1 MRLCS
6 TSAALCAA
14 LAVVAVAGC
23 DGGATTP
30 EQQLVLDTLA
40 AEWNK
45 IQFAPYATRCKM
57 EADRSLR
64 NTGWGLSAFI
74 QSEEYMHSCMAGY
87 GYRH

>member
-1 MRLCS
+1 MWSSLRTLRPLRSLLLLVAILAMSGCATGKKHGEYHPYTD
-6 TSAALCAA
+6 TSME
-14 LAVVAVAGC
+14 V
-23 DGGATTP
+23 
-30 EQQLVLDTLA
+30 EQAND
-40 AEWNK
+40 
-45 IQFAPYATRCKM
+45 ICKM